1 MDLPVLR
8 VKELACPACG
18 HQLDAKR
25 HKVLATATC
34 PSCEKPFTVPALFD
48 SYQLNGI
55 LGTGGSGVVFDAF
68 DNTLHRR
75 VAIKVLNAG
84 GDADKIAMEA
94 TNEARALARLN
105 HPNIVPIHS
114 LGEHKGHKFI
124 DMGLLSGGDA
134 RRNIGADKRLD
145 ERAAIDLAIAI
156 ADALQAAHR
165 VKLIHMDVKPGNI
178 LFDETGEPKLIDFG
192 AAQHARMRKS
202 KGVVGTPYYI
212 APEVATGGMPN
223 ARSDIYSLGA
233 TVFHLLSGQPPFDAK
248 DARTVIAMRLKQPA
262 PEIRD
267 IRSDVTPATAEI
279 IARMLATQADDR
291 PADYDALLE
300 ELRHARTLLDDPMAD
315 VRTQVGAAAPVRQR
329 KHKTGPAWLGPAIAV
344 VGVAVIGVVLWAIV
358 GNGEPTEPV
367 VTPPPDIPD
376 TPDVPDT
383 PYTPPPDAGRLVRE
397 VWHDVSGSRIVLA
410 TNPQLL
416 KKPPATVTFVDSL
429 VHNVERGDNYAER
442 YRGTLI
448 APVSGAY
455 RFIVSADETAELRL
469 STDESD
475 RNLRK
480 VLTLNEKIPPTM
492 SSQPSSE
499 VELVAGKRYA
509 FELYHKEAT
518 ELDHIALGWIMPSG
532 ERQLPIRPTFFAP
545 PKRGIVTVSR
555 WNNVAANDAAAAA
568 KSVGDKAA
576 GTNVLLSATTDA
588 GIPAKTFTRVTAL
601 LRVQSDGQYS
611 FELIGNT
618 SARVLLSTTAD
629 AGDAKPIVA
638 TSGAKGRTAWDKADA
653 SKPIALE
660 ADTPYYLIVEHLA
673 GDKPGHFAVGLRHPD
688 GFTDRPISGEML
700 GPGE

>member
-8 VKELACPACG
+8 VKELACPSCG
-18 HQLDAKR
+18 HQLDPKR
-25 HKVLATATC
+25 HKVLAKATC
-34 PSCEKPFTVPALFD
+34 PSCEKLFTVPALFD

-114 LGEHKGHKFI
+114 LGEYKGHKFI

-134 RRNIGADKRLD
+134 RRNIGHDNRLD
-145 ERAAIDLAIAI
+145 EHAALDLATAI

-165 VKLIHMDVKPGNI
+165 VKLVHMDVKPGNI
-178 LFDETGEPKLIDFG
+178 LYDETGEPKLIDFG

-233 TVFHLLSGQPPFDAK
+233 TVFHLLAGEPPFDAK

-262 PEIRD
+262 PDIRTIRD
-267 IRSDVTPATAEI
+267 DVTPATAEV

-300 ELRHARTLLDDPMAD
+300 ELRDARTLLDDPMAD

-344 VGVAVIGVVLWAIV
+344 AGVAIIGVVLWAII
-358 GNGEPTEPV
+358 GSGEPTGPV
-367 VTPPPDIPD
+367 VTAPPDVPD
-376 TPDVPDT
+376 TPDVPDE
-383 PYTPPPDAGRLVRE
+383 PYTPPPDAGRIVRE
-397 VWHDVSGSRIVLA
+397 IWRDVPGNRIVLA

-416 KKPPATVTFVDSL
+416 KKSPNSVDYVSSL
-429 VHNVERGDNYAER
+429 VHNVERGDNYAAR

-455 RFIVSADETAELRL
+455 RFIVSADESAELRL
-469 STDESD
+469 STDDSNG
-475 RNLRK
+475 NLRK
-480 VLTLNEKIPPTM
+480 VLTLNEKLPPTM
-492 SSQPSSE
+492 ASQPSRE
-499 VELVAGKRYA
+499 VQFVAGKRYA
-509 FELYHKEAT
+509 FELYHKEAS

-545 PKRGIVTVSR
+545 PSSGVVIVNR
-555 WNNVAANDAAAAA
+555 WTGAKAKADANAG
-568 KSVGDKAA
+568 KSPN
-576 GTNVLLSATTDA
+576 TTSLLSAMA
-588 GIPAKTFTRVTAL
+588 EARVPAKSFTRVTAL
-601 LRVQSDGQYS
+601 LRVPTNGQYS
-611 FELIGNT
+611 FEVVANA
-618 SARVLLSTTAD
+618 SARVLLSASDNAD
-629 AGDAKPIVA
+629 DTKPIVA
-638 TSGAKGRTAWDKADA
+638 TSGAKARNAWDKADT
-653 SKPIALE
+653 SKPIKLQ
-660 ADTPYYLIVEHLA
+660 ADKPYYLIVEHAA
-673 GDKPGHFAVGLRHPD
+673 GDKPGHFAIGLRHPD
-688 GFTDRPISGEML
+688 GFTDQPISGSML
-700 GPGE
+700 SPAE